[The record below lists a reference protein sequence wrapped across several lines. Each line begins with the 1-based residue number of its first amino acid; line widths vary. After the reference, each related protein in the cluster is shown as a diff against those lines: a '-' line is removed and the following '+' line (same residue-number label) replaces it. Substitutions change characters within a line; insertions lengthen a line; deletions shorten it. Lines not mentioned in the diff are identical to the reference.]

1 MIHKPVILMDKVNK
15 RLYED
20 DKDEEIVKIAK
31 G

>member
-1 MIHKPVILMDKVNK
+1 MIHKSVILMKVNK

>member
-1 MIHKPVILMDKVNK
+1 MIHKSVILMDKVNK

-20 DKDEEIVKIAK
+20 DKGEEIVKIAK